1 MFAELKEIIPTNGTL
16 QITLKAKDGKLNA
29 SILPVFPITDVT
41 IPGKSTYDKESVTVN
56 NITPLLLSGSIE
68 DFDAEFINAVR
79 DYTPAV
85 IGFQSN
91 VTEAK
96 ASFDAKLAE
105 MKAKADAKKKPGSK
119 SPSSPTSEEDRTAGD
134 VDEEAVETLI
144 HVPAT
149 DSNFLTAIKDA
160 NLSTLEDALSTKMSL
175 TNAEAIAK
183 EIKKINGKDLAE
195 TLTAPLS
202 AWFKSETDPAHKDQI
217 GKRLVKITGK
227 SLEELN
233 LVAKPLS
240 LLG

>member
-1 MFAELKEIIPTNGTL
+1 MFAELKEIIPANGTL

-105 MKAKADAKKKPGSK
+105 MKDKADAKKKNGSK
-119 SPSSPTSEEDRTAGD
+119 STPTPEVDRTEGD
-134 VDEEAVETLI
+134 VDEEKVKTLT
-144 HVPAT
+144 HVPAS
-149 DSNFLTAIKDA
+149 DGNFLSAIKDA
-160 NLSTLEDALSTKMSL
+160 NLPTLEDALTNRMSL

-195 TLTAPLS
+195 TLTGPLS
-202 AWFKSETDPAHKDQI
+202 AWFKSETDPGQKDQI

-233 LVAKPLS
+233 LVAKTLS